1 MDFCRMLQVS
11 LSAWQ
16 ADAASSMPKL
26 LLSNPAGRPKPW
38 PTVYGALVLRD
49 PLETPP
55 VMSANENNAPK
66 ATPAGAETA
75 AGLEAALAAA
85 DALQTELEAYAIAD
99 ADSLEAFRIRFIGS
113 KGLVKGLMAQMKN
126 VPGPDRKAFGQRV
139 NAVKQAAEQRFQE
152 AKAGLVQQEASAG
165 PDLDLSLPPAAPQV
179 GSRHPINIVRQR
191 IVDAFARIG
200 FAVEEGP
207 EIEDDWHNF
216 TAMGTPEHHPARDM
230 QDTFYIAGH
239 PDRVLRTHTSPV
251 QARVMQSR
259 KPPIRII
266 APGRTYRNETISA
279 RAHCVFHQV
288 EGLYVDENVS
298 FADLKQTIDY
308 FAKTMFGEDT
318 ETRLRPSYFP
328 FTEPSAE
335 VDVTC
340 LICNGEGCSVC
351 KHTGWVEIMGCGMVD
366 PQVFENC
373 GVDPERYTG
382 FAFGLG
388 IERIA
393 MLVYRIDDIRLFTEN
408 DALFL
413 EQFRSES

>member
-1 MDFCRMLQVS
+1 MSSKDPQS
-11 LSAWQ
+11 SPTADQ
-16 ADAASSMPKL
+16 AS
-26 LLSNPAGRPKPW
+26 
-38 PTVYGALVLRD
+38 GA
-49 PLETPP
+49 TG
-55 VMSANENNAPK
+55 S
-66 ATPAGAETA
+66 
-75 AGLEAALAAA
+75 GLDDALAAA
-85 DALQTELEAYAIAD
+85 DALQADIEAYAIDSAD
-99 ADSLEAFRIRFIGS
+99 ALEAFRIRFIGS
-113 KGLVKGLMAQMKN
+113 KGLVKGLMGRMKD
-126 VPGPDRKAFGQRV
+126 VPGPERKAFGQRV
-139 NAVKQAAEQRFQE
+139 NAVKQSAEKRFEE
-152 AKAGLVQQEASAG
+152 AKTGLVQQEASAG
-165 PDLDLSLPPAAPQV
+165 PDVDLSLPPAAPRV
-179 GSRHPINIVRQR
+179 GSRHPINIIRQR
-191 IVDAFARIG
+191 IVEAFARIG

-251 QARVMQSR
+251 QARVMESR

-340 LICNGEGCSVC
+340 LICSGKGCSVC

-366 PQVFENC
+366 PDVFENC
-373 GVDPERYTG
+373 GVDAERYTG
-382 FAFGLG
+382 FAFGMG